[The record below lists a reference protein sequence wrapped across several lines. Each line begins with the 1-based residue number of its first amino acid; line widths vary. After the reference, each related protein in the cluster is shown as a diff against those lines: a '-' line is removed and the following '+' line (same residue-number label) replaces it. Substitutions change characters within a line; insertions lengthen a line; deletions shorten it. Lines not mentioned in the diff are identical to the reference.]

1 MLSEKGSIS
10 VSLLP
15 DLNKLLRSF
24 NMLLIYFE
32 IKYANGK
39 KISQSGSHCSRN
51 RCNFTLY
58 LIIFPVQYRKLPSV
72 INIYFVYTHHFDL
85 FS

>member
-15 DLNKLLRSF
+15 DLNKLLHSF
-24 NMLLIYFE
+24 NMLLINFE

-39 KISQSGSHCSRN
+39 KKSIRFALSDCWRHRS
-51 RCNFTLY
+51 L
-58 LIIFPVQYRKLPSV
+58 KLLFL
-72 INIYFVYTHHFDL
+72 FVHVLSMCPNERSDTDNTTNTKNTK
-85 FS
+85 